1 MHYYRAIIQYAGTH
15 YAGFQWQAGVS
26 TIQGTINA
34 ALSTY
39 GLKHFSTSGASRTDT
54 GVHALAQVI
63 KICSDR
69 PLEVNHFIEPFNN
82 LLPRDICFLTIE
94 ESDWSFRPAS
104 AVSRKEY
111 RYLFTNDL
119 QQSDF
124 IANISNPLDLE
135 LMSIAAQL
143 LEGTHDFCNFC
154 SSGSNVKSTVRSIDI
169 CKLSQINPHHL
180 LSDHSLFPIP
190 SSLQHCYQLQI
201 VGNGFLKQMV
211 RHIMRA
217 LWMLGSGKITMN
229 QFQEYLD
236 GPKQNKQL
244 WKVAPPNGLYKL
256 V

>member
-1 MHYYRAIIQYAGTH
+1 MHYYRSIIQYAGTH

-82 LLPRDICFLTIE
+82 LLPCDIRFLTIE

-104 AVSRKEY
+104 AVSCKEY

-124 IANISNPLDLE
+124 IANFNAFVHLILKKYLSTFSIILVPSLFRAIRWA
-135 LMSIAAQL
+135 MSILQVML
-143 LEGTHDFCNFC
+143 LI
-154 SSGSNVKSTVRSIDI
+154 S
-169 CKLSQINPHHL
+169 L
-180 LSDHSLFPIP
+180 LPSLAK
-190 SSLQHCYQLQI
+190 
-201 VGNGFLKQMV
+201 GFLLAFAMPPIS
-211 RHIMRA
+211 H
-217 LWMLGSGKITMN
+217 GK
-229 QFQEYLD
+229 LRRC
-236 GPKQNKQL
+236 L
-244 WKVAPPNGLYKL
+244 KVYILK
-256 V
+256 